1 MFFKLA
7 WRNIWRNKTR
17 SFITMGLIFL
27 FTLQVIS
34 FQSLKK
40 GTMLA
45 VIDGL
50 AGGYLGYVHVHEKE
64 YWDTPFLENAMESD
78 DELIE
83 QIKSADKVDGVSA
96 RMSTGVLISQDS
108 STFFGML
115 VGVDVE
121 DEVTGLLEELKER
134 EHCFDDKGV
143 VVSEGLAK
151 KHKILVGDTLAF
163 TGQGMYGSFAADL
176 MIVREIMK
184 VNTLE
189 MNGRLLIV
197 SNNYFREAFTA
208 EGFTSELVVG
218 VEKQQD
224 AELVRDAIIAK
235 VDTSKYEVFSW
246 KELRP
251 EFDQMNK
258 LNDAGNVIMAGILYL
273 LVFFGFLGTTMMMI
287 SERKR
292 EFGVLI
298 SIGLSK
304 YKLMLI
310 NFIETVT
317 MSFLAGGLAFL
328 LAFPLIYHFQENPIE
343 LYGSMKQ
350 DYEAYGLDA
359 ILKTTVDIYLFL
371 TNAIIVFALAVI
383 VNIIS
388 AIKVLSIRPVDAI
401 KGN

>member
-50 AGGYLGYVHVHEKE
+50 AGGYLGYVHVHEKD
-64 YWDTPFLENAMESD
+64 YWETPFLENAMESD

-134 EHCFDDKGV
+134 EHCFDDRGV

-151 KHKILVGDTLAF
+151 KHNILIGDTLAF

-176 MIVREIMK
+176 MIVREIMT

-197 SNNYFREAFTA
+197 SNNYFRETFTA

-251 EFDQMNK
+251 EFDQMNE

-317 MSFLAGGLAFL
+317 MSLLAGGLAFL

-359 ILKTTVDIYLFL
+359 ILKTTVDIDLFL
-371 TNAIIVFALAVI
+371 TNAVIVFALAVI

>member
-50 AGGYLGYVHVHEKE
+50 AGGYLGYVHVHEKD

-78 DELIE
+78 DALIE

-121 DEVTGLLEELKER
+121 DEVTGLLEELKDR
-134 EHCFDDKGV
+134 EHCFDDNGV

-151 KHKILVGDTLAF
+151 KHNILLGDTLAF

-176 MIVREIMK
+176 MVVREIMT

-197 SNNYFREAFTA
+197 SNDYFREAFTA

-224 AELVRDAIIAK
+224 AEKVRDAIVAK
-235 VDTSKYEVFSW
+235 VDTAKYEVFSW

-251 EFDQMNK
+251 EFDQMNE
-258 LNDAGNVIMAGILYL
+258 LNDAGNAIMAGILYL

-317 MSFLAGGLAFL
+317 MSVLAGGFAFL
-328 LAFPLIYHFQENPIE
+328 VAFPLIYYFQENPVE
-343 LYGSMKQ
+343 LTGAMKQ
-350 DYEAYGLDA
+350 DYEAYGMDA
-359 ILKTTVDIYLFL
+359 ILKTTVDIDLFA
-371 TNAIIVFALAVI
+371 TNAAIVFALAVI

-388 AIKVLSIRPVDAI
+388 AIKVLSIRLVDAL